1 MKDSMPQNDAPAWF
15 FIINPYSGGAKA
27 LRQWPKLK
35 QALVDSGI
43 AFTYQF
49 TDEREHAVELSRQA
63 SLDGYRYFVAVG
75 GDGTANEVLQGLAT
89 SGAAPLAEHFFAVI
103 PWGTGND
110 WSAMHN
116 IPHDIKGLCA
126 LLKNPQF
133 TAHDIGIADY
143 CVAGSG
149 VVDGGSGVLDSG
161 MEFSQRRYF
170 LNFVGTGFDAYLLQK
185 MGAASG
191 KRWKYYQALLQC
203 LCGYTSPRFTIN
215 GQQHSYSLMLMCCIG
230 KFGGAGMQFAP
241 DAKFDDG
248 LFDIINIQEMSV
260 IQRVLSL
267 PILMN
272 GKIKQHGKVEAFVS
286 STLTIECNE
295 PFQFQCDGELV
306 GELPVRISMQPVALN
321 VLCNRNFLAC
331 R

>member
-1 MKDSMPQNDAPAWF
+1 
-15 FIINPYSGGAKA
+15 
-27 LRQWPKLK
+27 
-35 QALVDSGI
+35 
-43 AFTYQF
+43 
-49 TDEREHAVELSRQA
+49 
-63 SLDGYRYFVAVG
+63 
-75 GDGTANEVLQGLAT
+75 
-89 SGAAPLAEHFFAVI
+89 
-103 PWGTGND
+103 
-110 WSAMHN
+110 
-116 IPHDIKGLCA
+116 
-126 LLKNPQF
+126 
-133 TAHDIGIADY
+133 
-143 CVAGSG
+143 
-149 VVDGGSGVLDSG
+149 
-161 MEFSQRRYF
+161 
-170 LNFVGTGFDAYLLQK
+170 
-185 MGAASG
+185 
-191 KRWKYYQALLQC
+191 
-203 LCGYTSPRFTIN
+203 
-215 GQQHSYSLMLMCCIG
+215 
-230 KFGGAGMQFAP
+230 MQFAP